1 MAMSMSTAMPGAAQR
16 VLLAL
21 ASGAVFGA
29 GVSIS
34 GMTDTT
40 KVQGWLDVFG
50 NWDPT
55 LAFVMGGAILPMA
68 VAWRVSARMFHP
80 VFGGAFPEKPKRE
93 VGPNLVIGAV
103 LFGFGWALAGLCP
116 GPALASL
123 SWGGIG
129 GLVFLLAM
137 LAGMIAAP
145 RVRRWIDGITTRR
158 SSMDIRALTPTY
170 AVSPQ
175 IDPSDLPAIKAA
187 GYTTV
192 IDNRPDGEI
201 PASLQTQR
209 MQMAAEALG
218 LVFVVNPV
226 TPGQFTDAVI
236 DTQARAVAAST
247 GPVFAYCASGN
258 RCSCVW
264 ALMNAGTRPLD
275 ELLGIPAKFGY
286 NLNPLIPLI
295 EARARR

>member
-1 MAMSMSTAMPGAAQR
+1 MAQTLKR
-16 VLLAL
+16 LAL
-21 ASGAVFGA
+21 ALGSGAVFGA
-29 GVSIS
+29 GLSIS

-50 NWDPT
+50 DWDPT

-68 VAWRVSARMFHP
+68 VAWQVSARMFHP

-123 SWGGIG
+123 SWGGMG

-137 LAGMIAAP
+137 LAGMVLAP
-145 RVRRWIDGITTRR
+145 RVRIWIDGITTKR
-158 SSMDIRALTPTY
+158 SSMDIRALTPSY

-175 IDPSDLPAIKAA
+175 IDPSDLTAIKAA

-201 PASLQTQR
+201 PETLQTER
-209 MQMAAEALG
+209 MRMAAEALG

-226 TPGQFTDAVI
+226 TPGQFTDKVI
-236 DTQARAVAAST
+236 DIQRAAVAAAT

-264 ALMNAGTRPLD
+264 ALMNAGALPLED
-275 ELLGIPAKFGY
+275 LVGTPAKFGY
-286 NLNPLIPLI
+286 NLTPLIPLI
-295 EARARR
+295 EARART